1 MLIIVESPAKAKTI
15 AKIVGSKYKVQASV
29 GHIRRITD
37 DSKMPDGRKLEIS
50 GIDIEN
56 NFTPLYQVDEAKRDV
71 VKTLKALAKSEKE
84 ILFATD
90 SDREGEAI
98 SWHLA
103 EILGVKD
110 MSKVRRLEF
119 HEITSKAILAAIAN
133 PRPLDIDLVEAQKC
147 RQVIDKL
154 VGFKLSPVLWT
165 AMSNYKLSAGRVQ
178 SPALRII
185 CEREKEIQSFIP
197 TEYWSIKGVFEA
209 AASNPLSNR
218 EVGSGSLNL
227 ASPRQGSELQTQGD
241 SIINIIGQKDPSRSE
256 VKKTLEDNMLALDL
270 KLTQGNKLPD
280 PIADQKSVNSIT
292 GSIASD
298 TNFTISEVKN
308 GFETNYTKPPFITS
322 SLQQA
327 ASSRLGFNPKMT
339 MQMAQKLY
347 EGIDIDGS
355 PTALITYM
363 RTDSVT
369 LSADFIEGARTFIK
383 QKYPEFLPE
392 KPKYYKSKSKNVQEA
407 HEAIR
412 PTDALRTPQSLA
424 GKIDPKQ
431 LKLYDL
437 IWRQTI
443 ACQMTDEKR
452 EKISFE
458 LENSYKDTFRGSV
471 AWTISLGYKALIN
484 EEVQDL
490 SHLKNYFVKGG
501 KFDLDQLYCI
511 QSFTEPPSRYS
522 SASLIKKL
530 EELGIGR
537 PSTYASIISTL
548 QDRQYVEEAKSSMQP
563 TLLGMKVND
572 ILTDN
577 FEVVTGAKMTADME
591 DNLDSISR
599 GEKKYLDVLTDF
611 WGDFKNQVETKMPEI
626 KAKSQD
632 YKTSTTDQKCFL
644 CKADMAQKIG
654 PFGQFYQCLDVKAHM
669 FPLNYLEYKA
679 KLDEVQVLYKD
690 QLKGKK
696 CKECGKD
703 MIIRVSKGSL
713 KAYIACAEY
722 KVGNKHT
729 VTDITFGSCPK
740 CKEDGRKG
748 KKAGNLVI
756 KSSKKFGKKEFL
768 ACNLPI
774 KECGYIQKEKKVESE
789 E

>member
-15 AKIVGSKYKVQASV
+15 SKIVGSKYKVQASV

-37 DSKMPDGRKLEIS
+37 DSKTTDGRKLEIN
-50 GIDIEN
+50 GIDIEKD
-56 NFTPLYQVDEAKRDV
+56 FTPIFQVDEAKKDV
-71 VKTLKALAKSEKE
+71 VKTLKALAKGETE

-110 MSKVRRLEF
+110 MSKVKRLEF
-119 HEITSKAILAAIAN
+119 HEITSKAILNAIAN
-133 PRPLDIDLVEAQKC
+133 PRPLDIDLVEAQKA
-147 RQVIDKL
+147 RQVMDKL
-154 VGFKLSPVLWT
+154 VGYKLSPVLWT

-185 CEREKEIQSFIP
+185 CEREKEIQNFVP
-197 TEYWSIKGVFEA
+197 TEYWSIRGVFEA
-209 AASNPLSNR
+209 
-218 EVGSGSLNL
+218 
-227 ASPRQGSELQTQGD
+227 QGKSTKKTEILQIVPQND
-241 SIINIIGQKDPSRSE
+241 SKRSE
-256 VKKTLEDNMLALDL
+256 IKKKLESNMLALDL

-280 PIADQKSVNSIT
+280 PIADRKSVDSIT
-292 GSIASD
+292 TSIVTD
-298 TNFTISEVKN
+298 TLFTISEVKN
-308 GFETNYTKPPFITS
+308 GFETNQTRPPFITS

-369 LSADFIEGARTFIK
+369 LSADFIEGARKFIK
-383 QKYPEFLPE
+383 QKYSEFLPE
-392 KPKYYKSKSKNVQEA
+392 KPKYYKSKSKNAQEA

-412 PTDALRTPQSLA
+412 PTDAMRTPQSLQ
-424 GKIDPKQ
+424 GKIDPKM

-458 LENSYKDTFRGSV
+458 LNNSHSDTFRGSV
-471 AWTISLGYKALIN
+471 AWTISLGWKALLS

-490 SHLKNYFVKGG
+490 SHLKTYFVKGG
-501 KFDLDQLYCI
+501 KFDLSELFCI

-591 DNLDSISR
+591 NSLDEISR
-599 GEKKYLDVLTDF
+599 GEKKYLEVLQGF

-632 YKTSTTDQKCFL
+632 YKTSTTDQKCFI
-644 CKADMAQKIG
+644 CGAEMAQKIG
-654 PFGQFYQCLDVKAHM
+654 PFGQFYQCQDVKAHM

-679 KLDEVQVLYKD
+679 KLDEVEVLYKD

-729 VTDITFGSCPK
+729 VTDITFGDCPK
-740 CKEDGRKG
+740 CKEEGRKG
-748 KKAGNLVI
+748 KKAGHLVI

-774 KECGYIQKEKKVESE
+774 KECGYIQKEKKAEVEE
-789 E
+789 